1 MPSSGFFVS
10 RHLGLLGCKISLL
23 KKFFYS
29 IYSTG
34 STHRREIM
42 DSRNKTLLVL
52 FYVLL
57 KSGGMVLAQNSPID
71 FETGGYGATWTWTV
85 FENGGN
91 PSLEIVTN
99 PNTGDINSSAT
110 VAKFT
115 ALQAGQPWAGCES
128 LHGSDIGTFSLD
140 ATNSTLKIMVYK
152 TIISDVGLK
161 FVIPTSGSLGEIK
174 VANTVTNAW
183 EELTFDFSS
192 HIGLL
197 EAIGIDQIVV
207 FPDFN
212 LGGRTQDNIIY
223 FDNISFSPAT
233 VPGLP
238 AEAAPTPTLAEANV
252 ISIFSDEYTNIDG
265 VNLNPAWGQSTVV
278 TEMTIEGN
286 NTLLYTGLNYQG
298 TEFIAKDVSGMTYLH
313 IDYWTDNST
322 ALNFFVI
329 SQTPTVDSDYHT
341 FAIVSEQWASVD
353 IPLTTF
359 PNVDLTDVFQ
369 FKVEGNGTIYW
380 DNFYFYSNSVGV
392 IDYQTGWN
400 MVGLPLEV
408 EDTYYQTLFPDAF
421 NNAMYSFNGSYSPV
435 EYLVPGTGYL
445 IRLSDGGTVEFSG
458 AIIDELT
465 LSLTE
470 GWNLISGISTSLPVD
485 VLYNSGLVVSN
496 GIYAF
501 DGSYY
506 HASTIDPGMGYW
518 VRALADGDVTLS
530 SSSSMG
536 RTVPIVNHFSDA
548 NTLELS
554 NGTHSATLY
563 FGKDVPEG
571 EALSYSLPP
580 TFPQMAF
587 DARFTDNM
595 RYAKDLGEISVINTN
610 KDLTLNYTVNIH
622 PGDYMEW
629 VLVTDNGEEYILT
642 GTDEIVF
649 NQGTTVMT
657 LTKRA
662 IIPQEYT
669 LHQNYPNPFNPITS
683 LSYNL
688 PEQAQVTLTI
698 YDLIGRE
705 VTQLVNTT
713 QEAGHKSVQWNAT
726 DSFGKTV
733 SAGVYFYQIKA
744 GRSLGRQKIVL
755 VK

>member
-1 MPSSGFFVS
+1 MKRFLLLLLFI
-10 RHLGLLGCKISLL
+10 GLVWG
-23 KKFFYS
+23 
-29 IYSTG
+29 
-34 STHRREIM
+34 
-42 DSRNKTLLVL
+42 
-52 FYVLL
+52 
-57 KSGGMVLAQNSPID
+57 QNSPID

-85 FENGGN
+85 FENGSN

-99 PNTGDINSSAT
+99 PNTSGINSSAT

-115 ALQAGQPWAGCES
+115 ALQAGQPHAGCES

-152 TIISDVGLK
+152 TVISDVGLK

-192 HIGLL
+192 HIGLP

-233 VPGLP
+233 VPGSP

-252 ISIFSDEYTNIDG
+252 ISIFSDAYTNIDG

-278 TEMTIEGN
+278 TETAIEGN

-298 TEFIAKDVSGMTYLH
+298 TEFIAQDVSGMTYLH

-458 AIIDELT
+458 TTIDELT
-465 LSLTE
+465 ISLTE
-470 GWNLISGISTSLPVD
+470 GWNLISGISTSLSVD

-506 HASTIDPGMGYW
+506 NAETIDPGMGYW
-518 VRALADGDVTLS
+518 VRANNSGNIIL
-530 SSSSMG
+530 
-536 RTVPIVNHFSDA
+536 
-548 NTLELS
+548 
-554 NGTHSATLY
+554 
-563 FGKDVPEG
+563 
-571 EALSYSLPP
+571 
-580 TFPQMAF
+580 
-587 DARFTDNM
+587 
-595 RYAKDLGEISVINTN
+595 IS
-610 KDLTLNYTVNIH
+610 
-622 PGDYMEW
+622 E
-629 VLVTDNGEEYILT
+629 
-642 GTDEIVF
+642 
-649 NQGTTVMT
+649 
-657 LTKRA
+657 
-662 IIPQEYT
+662 
-669 LHQNYPNPFNPITS
+669 
-683 LSYNL
+683 
-688 PEQAQVTLTI
+688 
-698 YDLIGRE
+698 
-705 VTQLVNTT
+705 
-713 QEAGHKSVQWNAT
+713 
-726 DSFGKTV
+726 
-733 SAGVYFYQIKA
+733 
-744 GRSLGRQKIVL
+744 
-755 VK
+755 